1 MIKWR
6 VLSPRNRFCISLTCV
21 GEVVKR
27 MSDIVSV
34 ALKETK

>member
-6 VLSPRNRFCISLTCV
+6 VLSLRNRFCVSLTCV
-21 GEVVKR
+21 GEVVEK

-34 ALKETK
+34 ALKKTK

>member
-6 VLSPRNRFCISLTCV
+6 VLSPMNRFCVSLTCV
-21 GEVVKR
+21 GEVVER
-27 MSDIVSV
+27 TSDIVPV